1 MTCIGCAALRTCTTW
16 SSRTRSLEVRAQRE
30 RCSCHTRRLTCA
42 LLCAALR
49 AASLRRRAAVTL
61 VEWAERLGS
70 LTPAAR
76 LEVCIGDADAAAGA
90 TGQDRAT
97 VQDWAEA
104 AAIVQARNAES
115 VAAEA
120 NDDGAEGD
128 EEHGGDTRPRAV
140 LLQPHGARAAAAVHA
155 VAAFVRRPPAGT
167 PLGGLAL
174 LQ

>member
-1 MTCIGCAALRTCTTW
+1 
-16 SSRTRSLEVRAQRE
+16 VR
-30 RCSCHTRRLTCA
+30 
-42 LLCAALR
+42 CAALR

-61 VEWAERLGS
+61 VEWAERLGT

-76 LEVCIGDADAAAGA
+76 LEVCIGDADAAAVSA
-90 TGQDRAT
+90 AAAT
-97 VQDWAEA
+97 VQ
-104 AAIVQARNAES
+104 ARGAES
-115 VAAEA
+115 NAAEES
-120 NDDGAEGD
+120 DDGAEDD

-167 PLGGLAL
+167 PLGGLTL